1 MSEESGSREVAAART
16 QHGGSAL
23 RRMAVGSAWMIAARW
38 SVRCIGLVSTVIL
51 ARLLRPEDFGLVAM
65 GAITVQ
71 FVLVFADAGQS
82 LAVIRNVNATSEHFD
97 TAWTMSV
104 CAGAAVA
111 LILIGMAPLAGAY
124 FHDERAVAVVQFLA
138 LKPLINGFT
147 NVGILAFRK
156 DLRFGK
162 EFQFLVA
169 QKVSVFIATIALALA
184 LRSYWALAIG
194 NVCGEVLNVWVSYL
208 MHPYRPRLRLTKL
221 KEIWTYSLWMQFAGI
236 GYFFGEQVDQL
247 IVGGLAGARI
257 MGAYNVS
264 ADLASAPTNELVIP
278 TARALFPV
286 YATLLNQPA
295 RLAESY
301 LMVLSAVAV
310 IALSTGIGV
319 ALVADDLVAVVLGPQ
334 WQGTAPLVAWLA
346 VGSGI
351 LGVGRSANVVLSV
364 TGNGRIFAV
373 RNWIFV
379 ALLAPAAVIG
389 GMSWGSEGVAAARAI
404 VTVLFAPIMFY
415 SVMRV
420 IPVSTV
426 QIIERLWRPSIAAL
440 CMAAVVKLSGSEA
453 ITQTPLRLLCNV
465 GLGAAT
471 FTAALLSLWF
481 LSGRPPGAERIL
493 AEQARRLLGRV
504 SGPAGLLRR

>member
-1 MSEESGSREVAAART
+1 MNEESRSREVTASRT

-38 SVRCIGLVSTVIL
+38 SVRCIGLVSTIIL

-65 GAITVQ
+65 GAVTVQ
-71 FVLVFADAGQS
+71 FVLVFADAGQAF
-82 LAVIRNVNATSEHFD
+82 AVIRNADATSEHFD

-104 CAGAAVA
+104 CAGVAVA
-111 LILIGMAPLAGAY
+111 LILIGMGPLAGAY

-162 EFQFLVA
+162 DFQFLVA
-169 QKVSVFIATIALALA
+169 QKVSVFIATVTLALM

-194 NVCGEVLNVWVSYL
+194 NVCGEVINVLVSYR

-221 KEIWTYSLWMQFAGI
+221 KEIWTYSLWMQFASI
-236 GYFFGEQVDQL
+236 ANFFGEQADQV
-247 IVGGLAGARI
+247 IVGGLAGARA
-257 MGAYNVS
+257 MGVYNVS
-264 ADLASAPTNELVIP
+264 ADVASAPTNELVVP
-278 TARALFPV
+278 VARALFPV
-286 YATLLNQPA
+286 YATLLSQPA
-295 RLAESY
+295 RLADSY
-301 LMVLSAVAV
+301 LTVLSAVAV

-334 WQGTAPLVAWLA
+334 WLATAPLVAWLA
-346 VGSGI
+346 VGSAI
-351 LGVGRSANVVLSV
+351 LGVGRSANTVLSV

-379 ALLAPAAVIG
+379 ALLVPAAIIG
-389 GMSWGSEGVAAARAI
+389 GMFWGSVGVAEARAI
-404 VTVLFAPIMFY
+404 VTVLFAPVMFY
-415 SVMRV
+415 SVMRI
-420 IPVSTV
+420 IPISTV
-426 QIIERLWRPSIAAL
+426 QIIERLWRPAIAAL
-440 CMAAVVKLSGSEA
+440 CMAAAVKLSGSEA
-453 ITQTPLRLLCNV
+453 ITLVPLRLLFNV

-471 FTAALLSLWF
+471 FTVSLFSLWL
-481 LSGRPPGAERIL
+481 LSGRPHGAERIL
-493 AEQARRLLGRV
+493 AGQAMRLLGRL